1 MPAMNWSWIRNN
13 RPLLYLSGKDNNMK
27 TDSALA
33 NKIAGKDFIVTAE
46 YLPRTGA
53 GTQIVEDCARIFK
66 NGPVAVNAADNHYGV
81 AMSSLAASVILS
93 RAGIE
98 PVYQVV
104 TRDRNR
110 IALQSDLLGA
120 ASLGINNVL
129 CLSGYHQALI
139 GCPES
144 ANVFDIDSIQLIAV
158 IKRMTD
164 EGLLLDGTKIE
175 GPFSMLAGAAANP
188 FLKPLELNIIRLKKK
203 VKAGAAFLQTQAV
216 FDVAEFKHWLEAAR
230 SEGITEKAAVLAGV
244 LPLTGAAEARKL
256 NETYTDFSIPVEVI
270 SRMESAGNEEAQ
282 NKEGLAICA
291 EIIKQIKGLPG
302 LRGIHIFSGGNETAL
317 SALIGAAI

>member
-1 MPAMNWSWIRNN
+1 
-13 RPLLYLSGKDNNMK
+13 MK
-27 TDSALA
+27 PDSALA
-33 NKIAGKDFIVTAE
+33 NKIDGKEFIVTAE
-46 YLPRTGA
+46 YLPRSGA

-66 NGPVAVNAADNHYGV
+66 NGPVAVNVADNHHGV

-110 IALQSDLLGA
+110 IALQSDLIGA
-120 ASLGINNVL
+120 ASLGIKNVL

-144 ANVFDIDSIQLIAV
+144 ANVFDIDSIQLIATV
-158 IKRMTD
+158 KKMSD

-203 VKAGAAFLQTQAV
+203 VKAGACFLQTQAV
-216 FDVAEFKHWLEAAR
+216 FDVAEFKRWLEMAR
-230 SEGITEKAAVLAGV
+230 GEGITEKAAILAGV
-244 LPLTGAAEARKL
+244 LPLTGAAEAKKL
-256 NETYTDFSIPVEVI
+256 NETFTDFSIPAEVI
-270 SRMESAGNEEAQ
+270 SCLESAGNEEAQ
-282 NKEGLAICA
+282 RKEGLAICA
-291 EIIKQIKGLPG
+291 GIMKQLNGLPG
-302 LRGIHIFSGGNETAL
+302 LRGIHIFSGGNEKVVP
-317 SALIGAAI
+317 ALISAAI